1 MPSIRNLRRVV
12 GAALAAGAL
21 LAPAVASAD
30 DQNVY
35 NAFHNSHPRFKEL
48 RRDFERGEDNWAR
61 SEWRDPSEAYSAL
74 RKTQRLAEVV
84 MERLRERKT
93 STTTGEKARR
103 RSVRGIN
110 HRRKWSVTMRKAIE
124 AFMRYDGSMYIELKD
139 RAEGYLDTAQRY
151 EEKAQ
156 QLWEQTDVKG

>member
-1 MPSIRNLRRVV
+1 MRKIAIAT
-12 GAALAAGAL
+12 AAVAL
-21 LAPAVASAD
+21 LAPATASAD

-35 NAFHNSHPRFKEL
+35 NAFHNSHPRFQEL

-93 STTTGEKARR
+93 STTNGEKARR

-124 AFMRYDGSMYIELKD
+124 AFMRYDGAMYIELKD

-151 EEKAQ
+151 EAKAQ
-156 QLWEQTDVKG
+156 EYWKKTDVENR